1 MWSEVAEGVATEGK
15 IWPRAAALG
24 ERLWADPPTGNCA
37 SLSAGFLNTQT
48 SLYNADWF
56 LGPDEVLGW

>member
-37 SLSAGFLNTQT
+37 LQCCLAPRPGRSTWLEEIMNVTTLPI
-48 SLYNADWF
+48 L
-56 LGPDEVLGW
+56 